1 MIRHLKEEHMKR
13 ILSWFVAA
21 SLLATLAGAQTDPTA
36 HLNRRRALAY
46 NTAGRA
52 VNPCTWGDRCRP
64 VYVITVGFQF
74 GAVDLLSGT
83 FKQIGP
89 DLQPDVGTGLVAS
102 RGTFP
107 SSGAPLLSLGFSGM
121 LWAIDPTTGENR
133 PVGLTGLGDCS
144 TPGSYAPNCANLIGR
159 LDETLYATDFAQNL
173 YSVDPA
179 TGTAKLIGVTG
190 IPPITFAPFSENPD
204 GSNNVWAESIFSSRG
219 KLYALFSTS
228 AVTFAT
234 DPSAPPAN
242 FRTVIPAEIYEI
254 NIRTGHATP
263 IAYTD
268 QGLSSI
274 VNVSDRLYAFDAVK
288 AQVVS
293 LDLTNGHTNVV
304 TEVDAPVIVV
314 GATPAR
320 PSLAAGH

>member
-1 MIRHLKEEHMKR
+1 MKG
-13 ILSWFVAA
+13 ILSSFVAG
-21 SLLATLAGAQTDPTA
+21 SLLATLAVAQTNPTA
-36 HLNRRRALAY
+36 QLNCRRAFAY
-46 NTAGRA
+46 KTARRA
-52 VNPCTWGDRCRP
+52 VHPCTSGDRCLP

-74 GAVDLLSGT
+74 GAVDLVSGH

-89 DLQPDVGTGLVAS
+89 DLQPDVGTGLVPS

-107 SSGAPLLSLGFSGM
+107 RSGTPLLSLGFSGM

-133 PVGLTGLGDCS
+133 PVGPTGLADCS
-144 TPGSYAPNCANLIGR
+144 TPGSYAPNCANVIGR
-159 LDETLYATDFAQNL
+159 LDDTLYATDFAQNL

-179 TGTAKLIGVTG
+179 TGGAKLIGVTG

-204 GSNNVWAESIFSSRG
+204 GSNNVYAESIFSIRG
-219 KLYALFSTS
+219 KLYALFSTT

-234 DPSAPPAN
+234 DPSAPPAT
-242 FRTVIPAEIYEI
+242 FRTVIPAALYEI
-254 NIRTGHATP
+254 NPRTGLATW
-263 IAYTD
+263 IAFTD

-274 VNVSDRLYAFDAVK
+274 VDVSDRLYAFDAVQ

-293 LDLTNGHTNVV
+293 LDLTNGHTTVLS
-304 TEVDAPVIVV
+304 EVDSPVIIV

-320 PSLAAGH
+320 PNLAARH